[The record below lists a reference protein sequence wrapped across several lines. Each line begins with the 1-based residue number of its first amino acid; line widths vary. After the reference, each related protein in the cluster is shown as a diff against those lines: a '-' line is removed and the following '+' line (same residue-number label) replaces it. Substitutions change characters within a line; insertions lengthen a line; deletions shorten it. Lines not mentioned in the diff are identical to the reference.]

1 MFLTTLILTM
11 FSLFPVI
18 PYPLVGGVVGA
29 AFGGLI
35 GALMIWMGST
45 AASIIMFLFIRYGYK
60 DLADRILNR
69 YKVLEKVT
77 ILFEKNAFFVIFL
90 TRIIPF
96 IPSIVINVYSG
107 ISRVPFWMYTIASAL
122 GKIPSMLMFAFV
134 GNSIFYN
141 PSQVI
146 WILLFYTCFILIV
159 AYVYRLW
166 QKKVIPEKI

>member
-1 MFLTTLILTM
+1 MTTLILTM

-29 AFGGLI
+29 AFGGLS

-45 AASIIMFLFIRYGYK
+45 VASILMFLFIRYGYK
-60 DLADRILNR
+60 DLGDRILSR
-69 YKVLEKVT
+69 YKVLGNVT
-77 ILFEKNAFFVIFL
+77 ILFERNAFFVIFL

-107 ISRVPFWMYTIASAL
+107 ISRVPFWIYAVASAL

-141 PSQVI
+141 PKQTI
-146 WILLFYTCFILIV
+146 WILLFYAGFILIV
-159 AYVYRLW
+159 AYVYRIW
-166 QKKVIPEKI
+166 QKRVIPEKV